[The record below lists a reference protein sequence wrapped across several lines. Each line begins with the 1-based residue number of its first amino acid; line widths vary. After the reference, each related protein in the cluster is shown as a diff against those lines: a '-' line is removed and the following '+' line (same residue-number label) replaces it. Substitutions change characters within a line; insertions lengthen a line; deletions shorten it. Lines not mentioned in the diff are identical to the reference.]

1 MDKKIEKI
9 LKIWHEHFSDKSHQ
23 YSEFES
29 SDIEYFVG
37 CLLYNHFAFIK
48 ALETMKTIDLSY
60 DFISECGDEYD
71 EIIKIIK
78 SIELGDENKKIEFLQ
93 NYIKES
99 KLKYNDNELYLL
111 NRLGTHI
118 DGIADRY
125 KSDKKVEKVNF
136 KLPIKSSNPLL
147 R

>member
-9 LKIWHEHFSDKSHQ
+9 LEIWHERFSDKNRQ

-37 CLLYNHFAFIK
+37 CLLYNHFAFMK
-48 ALETMKTIDLSY
+48 ALDTMKTIDLSY

-71 EIIKIIK
+71 EVLNTIK
-78 SIELGDENKKIEFLQ
+78 SIELEDENKKIEFLQ
-93 NYIKES
+93 NYIRES
-99 KLKYNDNELYLL
+99 KSKYGENELYLL
-111 NRLGTHI
+111 NRLGVHVN
-118 DGIADRY
+118 GIADRY
-125 KSDKKVEKVNF
+125 AGDKKVEKVDF
-136 KLPIKSSNPLL
+136 KPPVKSSNPLL